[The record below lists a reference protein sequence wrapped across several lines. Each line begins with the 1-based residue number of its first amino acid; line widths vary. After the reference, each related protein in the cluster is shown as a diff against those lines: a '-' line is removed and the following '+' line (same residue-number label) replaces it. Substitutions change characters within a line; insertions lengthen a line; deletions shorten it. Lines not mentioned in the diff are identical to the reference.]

1 MARSNQNKRGG
12 GAGGTHWSTV
22 IDAGNYL
29 INTMSGKTPTPEQQ
43 EAWDSLN
50 NLEKKIVREEAKKEL
65 SLQEIDVPVRPEPK
79 PVRSIPPLPTRRPE
93 RASTPPLPERR
104 PSRPSTVD
112 TQSTS
117 LGRRIAE
124 SLMEAIG
131 DTRTMEQASGDAR
144 VTKEMEMER
153 EMNVAGRKKG
163 GMVKKKKAPVKKAY
177 GGMVKK
183 KQGGSSRKV
192 NMKAGFTRR
201 GCSKG

>member
-1 MARSNQNKRGG
+1 MSSSNQSRRGG
-12 GAGGTHWSTV
+12 GAGGIPHTTL

-29 INTMSGKTPTPEQQ
+29 INKAMGKPIPPEQQ

-50 NLEKKIVREEAKKEL
+50 NVEKKVV
-65 SLQEIDVPVRPEPK
+65 QETVQEGVEVGVVPEPK
-79 PVRSIPPLPTRRPE
+79 SVPTTTPLPMRRPE
-93 RASTPPLPERR
+93 RANTPPIPTRR

-124 SLMEAIG
+124 SLMELLG
-131 DTRTMEQASGDAR
+131 DPRNMDQVSKDVKA
-144 VTKEMEMER
+144 TKEMEMER

-163 GMVKKKKAPVKKAY
+163 GMVKKNKAPVKKAY

-183 KQGGSSRKV
+183 KQGGSARKV

>member
-1 MARSNQNKRGG
+1 MSSSNQSRRGG
-12 GAGGTHWSTV
+12 GAGGTPYSTL

-29 INTMSGKTPTPEQQ
+29 INKALGKKIPPKQQ
-43 EAWDSLN
+43 AAWDSLTSS
-50 NLEKKIVREEAKKEL
+50 EKKIVSKTVEEE
-65 SLQEIDVPVRPEPK
+65 
-79 PVRSIPPLPTRRPE
+79 LPTRTVDVAPVDRLTSIPSGT
-93 RASTPPLPERR
+93 RSTSGSNPPRTSTAGTPTPERR

-112 TQSTS
+112 TESTS
-117 LGRRIAE
+117 LGRRVAE
-124 SLMEAIG
+124 SL
-131 DTRTMEQASGDAR
+131 
-144 VTKEMEMER
+144 MEMER

-183 KQGGSSRKV
+183 KQGGSARKV

>member
-1 MARSNQNKRGG
+1 MPSSNQSRRGG
-12 GAGGTHWSTV
+12 GAGGISYGTLG
-22 IDAGNYL
+22 DAFNYL
-29 INTMSGKTPTPEQQ
+29 INKAMGKPIPPEQQ

-50 NLEKKIVREEAKKEL
+50 NVEKKVV
-65 SLQEIDVPVRPEPK
+65 QETVQEGVEVGVVPEPK
-79 PVRSIPPLPTRRPE
+79 PVRPLPPLPTRRPE
-93 RASTPPLPERR
+93 RANAPPLPTRR
-104 PSRPSTVD
+104 PERANAPPPPGGNSPST
-112 TQSTS
+112 STS

-124 SLMEAIG
+124 ILMEDIS
-131 DTRTMEQASGDAR
+131 DDAKE
-144 VTKEMEMER
+144 TKRMEMER

-183 KQGGSSRKV
+183 KQGGSARKV

>member
-1 MARSNQNKRGG
+1 MASGQMKPKAPS
-12 GAGGTHWSTV
+12 GAGSIPYSTLF
-22 IDAGNYL
+22 DAFNYL
-29 INTMSGKTPTPEQQ
+29 MNKAMGKTPPPEQQ

-50 NLEKKIVREEAKKEL
+50 NAEKEVV
-65 SLQEIDVPVRPEPK
+65 QETVQEGVEVGVVPEPK
-79 PVRSIPPLPTRRPE
+79 PVRPFPPLPTRRPKRDNAPPLPTRRPE
-93 RASTPPLPERR
+93 RANAPPP
-104 PSRPSTVD
+104 PGGNSPST
-112 TQSTS
+112 STS

-124 SLMEAIG
+124 ILMEDISDDAKE
-131 DTRTMEQASGDAR
+131 TKRME
-144 VTKEMEMER
+144 EER

-183 KQGGSSRKV
+183 KQGGSARKV